1 MKNLRTVAA
10 LICIAFCGI
19 SASAQNPDHA
29 PLNQPDPN
37 KPKLFSNLP
46 DQIPVSIDYLN
57 TFFDSPSGKA
67 ISLVTG
73 TDRNSLSFEG
83 RVISSESKYNDALK
97 SVVVRSTN
105 FNGATF
111 TVSKYT
117 DETGTVTYSGRIIS
131 MQHGDAYELKTVD
144 GNLILVKRKFH
155 SLINE

>member
-10 LICIAFCGI
+10 LICVAFCGI
-19 SASAQNPDHA
+19 TASAQNPDHA
-29 PLNQPDPN
+29 PLNEPNRN
-37 KPKLFSNLP
+37 KPSLFSNLP

-57 TFFDSPSGKA
+57 TFFDSPSGKTFN
-67 ISLVTG
+67 LVTG

-131 MQHGDAYELKTVD
+131 MQHGDAYELKTID

-155 SLINE
+155 CLINE